1 MSLHH
6 NCQAIARFLTVA
18 AATAAVLLAQG
29 TAASQP
35 AKHSTKKAASK
46 KPATKKTSTKT
57 TRKKTTS
64 VRRSAAIR
72 TTTVALKTT
81 SVAPARKALRRTSSV
96 NRSPWRVPNYAQS
109 DEGDSSAG
117 DDALARRAALDA
129 LGRLNGSVVVAD
141 ADTGRI
147 LTIVNQKLAYKS
159 GFQPCSTIKVPVALA
174 ALSET
179 VVDRLTKIRIYG
191 NTRVNL
197 TEALAKSNNQYFASL
212 GEKLG
217 FERMSY
223 YARLFGLGEKA
234 SLDIEEEQPGILP
247 SETPKSGMGM
257 MTSFGDG
264 ITITPLEMA
273 GLMGAVANG
282 GTLYYLQYPKSQE
295 QAGTIIPQI
304 KRRLDIDYLI
314 PEIKPGM
321 MGAVEYGTAR
331 RIGFDP
337 NEPIYGKTGT
347 CTDTRTPTHLGWF
360 GSFTEVG
367 DQRLVVVVLLTGG
380 SAVSGPTAA
389 GVAGNVY
396 KNLDAENYYAKRPT
410 VVASAGQ

>member
-1 MSLHH
+1 LLL
-6 NCQAIARFLTVA
+6 NRRALLRLLTVLAA
-18 AATAAVLLAQG
+18 AATLIQAA
-29 TAASQP
+29 TP
-35 AKHSTKKAASK
+35 ATPTRKSTKKSSKSTRSATVRKSSTPATAVAA
-46 KPATKKTSTKT
+46 KPAKTVHVKT
-57 TRKKTTS
+57 ASFRK
-64 VRRSAAIR
+64 AA
-72 TTTVALKTT
+72 TVA
-81 SVAPARKALRRTSSV
+81 RG
-96 NRSPWRVPNYAQS
+96 PWRVPNYAIS
-109 DEGDSSAG
+109 TEGDSFEG
-117 DDALARRAALDA
+117 EDLVARNAAVGA
-129 LGRLNGSVVVAD
+129 LGRLNGSVVVSD

-159 GFQPCSTIKVPVALA
+159 GYQPCSTIKVPVALA

-191 NTRVNL
+191 NTKVAM

-217 FERMSY
+217 FERVSY

-234 SLDIEEEQPGILP
+234 SLNIEEEQPGILP
-247 SETPKSGMGM
+247 AETPKSGMGM

-282 GTLYYLQYPKSQE
+282 GTLYYLQYPKTQQE
-295 QAGTIIPQI
+295 AATLVPQI
-304 KRRLDIDYLI
+304 KRRLDIDSLI

-396 KNLDAENYYAKRPT
+396 KNLDADNYFAKRPS
-410 VVASAGQ
+410 VIAAAGQ

>member
-1 MSLHH
+1 LHLNRQAILRSLTVLAAAAATLL
-6 NCQAIARFLTVA
+6 QGATTSPKPSSKKTAKSSKKAVSRRTVPVKAVAFVAKPAATSRVKKTVRKTAAIAR
-18 AATAAVLLAQG
+18 G
-29 TAASQP
+29 
-35 AKHSTKKAASK
+35 
-46 KPATKKTSTKT
+46 
-57 TRKKTTS
+57 
-64 VRRSAAIR
+64 
-72 TTTVALKTT
+72 
-81 SVAPARKALRRTSSV
+81 
-96 NRSPWRVPNYAQS
+96 PWRVPNYALS
-109 DEGDSSAG
+109 TEGDFIEG
-117 DDALARRAALDA
+117 DDLVARNAAVDA

-141 ADTGRI
+141 ADSGRI

-159 GFQPCSTIKVPVALA
+159 GYQPCSTIKVPVALA

-179 VVDRLTKIRIYG
+179 VVDRVTKIRIYG
-191 NTRVNL
+191 NTKVAM

-234 SLDIEEEQPGILP
+234 SLDIAEEQPGILP
-247 SETPKSGMGM
+247 AETPKSGMGM

-264 ITITPLEMA
+264 ITVTPLEMA

-282 GTLYYLQYPKSQE
+282 GTLYYLQYPKSQ
-295 QAGTIIPQI
+295 QLAGEMIPQV
-304 KRRLDIDYLI
+304 KRRLDIDNLI

-367 DQRLVVVVLLTGG
+367 DSRLVVVVLLTGG

-396 KNLDAENYYAKRPT
+396 KNLSAGNYFAKRPT
-410 VVASAGQ
+410 VIASAGQ

>member
-1 MSLHH
+1 MFFK
-6 NCQAIARFLTVA
+6 CWATARFLTVLIA
-18 AATAAVLLAQG
+18 AGTTLLPGAM
-29 TAASQP
+29 TSSQL
-35 AKHSTKKAASK
+35 AKKKA
-46 KPATKKTSTKT
+46 TTKT
-57 TRKKTTS
+57 TVRKP
-64 VRRSAAIR
+64 
-72 TTTVALKTT
+72 VALKVAKTT
-81 SVAPARKALRRTSSV
+81 PARKTTVRKIGVS
-96 NRSPWRVPNYAQS
+96 RSPWTSPNYALS
-109 DEGDSSAG
+109 TEGDFFGG
-117 DDALARRAALDA
+117 DDLVARNAAVDA

-141 ADTGRI
+141 ADSGRI

-179 VVDRLTKIRIYG
+179 VIDRLTKIRIYG
-191 NTRVNL
+191 NTKL
-197 TEALAKSNNQYFASL
+197 AMTEALAKSNNYYFASL

-282 GTLYYLQYPKSQE
+282 GTLYYLQYPKNRQ
-295 QAGTIIPQI
+295 QAEAIVPQI
-304 KRRLDIDYLI
+304 KRRLDIDFLI

-367 DQRLVVVVLLTGG
+367 DQRLVVVVMLTGG
-380 SAVSGPTAA
+380 SAVSGPAAA

-396 KNLDAENYYAKRPT
+396 KNLSAGNYYAKRPAL
-410 VVASAGQ
+410 VASAGQ